1 MFIENIWSL
10 MKNFFRITVK
20 TLLWIVG
27 IAASALIILEVVL
40 SSKLPTRLVNK
51 IASEYIDGD
60 IHVGAISASV
70 FRRFPATTLTL
81 EDFHITYPSDRFD
94 LIEKAGVQ
102 GHLMHKGCSPEADTL
117 ASFKRFS
124 VGVNLPALIGVPG
137 SRSCVTV

>member
-51 IASEYIDGD
+51 IASEYIYGD
-60 IHVGAISASV
+60 IHV
-70 FRRFPATTLTL
+70 
-81 EDFHITYPSDRFD
+81 
-94 LIEKAGVQ
+94 
-102 GHLMHKGCSPEADTL
+102 
-117 ASFKRFS
+117 
-124 VGVNLPALIGVPG
+124 
-137 SRSCVTV
+137 

>member
-60 IHVGAISASV
+60 IHV
-70 FRRFPATTLTL
+70 
-81 EDFHITYPSDRFD
+81 
-94 LIEKAGVQ
+94 
-102 GHLMHKGCSPEADTL
+102 
-117 ASFKRFS
+117 
-124 VGVNLPALIGVPG
+124 
-137 SRSCVTV
+137 